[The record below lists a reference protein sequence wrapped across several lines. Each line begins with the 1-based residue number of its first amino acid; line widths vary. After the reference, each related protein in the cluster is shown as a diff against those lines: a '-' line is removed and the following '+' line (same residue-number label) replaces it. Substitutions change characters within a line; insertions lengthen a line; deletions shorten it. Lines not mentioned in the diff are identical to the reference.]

1 MRLWFSSSCWHR
13 PSRLHLFHVF
23 SRHECRWQ
31 LFSLFLCYVEISTMS
46 RAFRLS
52 ACSHSR
58 LSQGPQGRLR
68 CKMLRTWFL
77 QASTCTQIASDRF
90 QMRLWFSSSCWHRPS
105 RLHIF
110 HAFSRHE
117 RRWQL
122 ILLFLCCVE
131 ISTMSGALRL
141 SACSNSRLSQ
151 GPQGR
156 LRLRG

>member
-68 CKMLRTWFL
+68 CKILRTWFL

-90 QMRLWFSSSCWHRPS
+90 QMRLWFSSSCVGIGLRAYTS
-105 RLHIF
+105 SMRSVAMSSCF
-110 HAFSRHE
+110 
-117 RRWQL
+117 
-122 ILLFLCCVE
+122 FLCCLCVGLSPL
-131 ISTMSGALRL
+131 IRVVLRRKGL
-141 SACSNSRLSQ
+141 SAFS
-151 GPQGR
+151 PQGLPAISCAR
-156 LRLRG
+156 Y